1 MSATLPVI
9 SRNREMDLL
18 LPSSFRHPIHKQ
30 VLTIR
35 TDEHVSELLSLLAY
49 PKSSIRKRK
58 VTTAGERF

>member
-1 MSATLPVI
+1 
-9 SRNREMDLL
+9 MDLL

-35 TDEHVSELLSLLAY
+35 TDENMSEFLSLLAY

-58 VTTAGERF
+58 VTTAGEHLW